1 MVSENKM
8 LFDEYNMHT
17 LICIHVKFWWV
28 KGEEEKQAQKEEG
41 MMSHQQWCLTSDMQ
55 LPTQELHDI

>member
-8 LFDEYNMHT
+8 LFDEYHMHT
-17 LICIHVKFWWV
+17 LICIHVKFWSV

-41 MMSHQQWCLTSDMQ
+41 VMSQQWCLTSDMQ
-55 LPTQELHDI
+55 LPTQELHNI